1 MEQSQVGVTQSVSQ
15 TERRI
20 QESTSAYDRLIRQL
34 DPAAAAQARFGRETE
49 KVNRWLEQGRITAE
63 QHARAMTLLNQRYGA
78 ASVAA
83 QQFGAA
89 NENAGNTGR
98 RLGQTLGQAGFQVQ
112 DFASQIAGGQSAL
125 VAFGQQGSQLLGI
138 FGPAGAIA
146 GALLT
151 VGVLALQLSGT
162 AESVRDLSR
171 ANEEL
176 IRDWQK
182 LQDLGDT
189 EADAQTRRIERNR
202 EEARS
207 IYERVKAS
215 LTLSED
221 VLFRQLRDEQNAVD
235 EARAQVAEQRRLAA
249 AAAASPFTRD
259 GTPATPIND
268 NAIATAEARV
278 QRTQTLVGKLQADLA
293 RVEREF
299 DRALTNID
307 AGAMNRGDERVR
319 SLRAAGDATADLA
332 RAERERIALAN
343 QIERDLQDAIE
354 RENALVEA
362 RRTSAP
368 WWMRTLSPAPPLSR
382 AAWNAAAPWP
392 GGAIPGRWSCT
403 RWRRPSARWSPT
415 PCPPWRSVIPRSSAT
430 SRPRWPGTDQRPAAT
445 ASRGPGG
452 VRRYPGCYP
461 ANFSYPVEARK
472 YLGNGAVGGI

>member
-1 MEQSQVGVTQSVSQ
+1 MDAAQTDQQRPKWGPAMTQVKLASLRAAADFDASGYTQGAQQVEAANRRMEQSQVGVTQSVSQ

-34 DPAAAAQARFGRETE
+34 DPAAAAQARLATQTE

-63 QHARAMTLLNQRYGA
+63 QHARAMQLLNQRYGT

-98 RLGQTLGQAGFQVQ
+98 RLGQALGQAGFQVQ

-221 VLFRQLRDEQNAVD
+221 VVFRQLRDEQNAVD

-278 QRTQTLVGKLQADLA
+278 QRTQTLVEKLQADLA

-362 RRTSAP
+362 RRASVREVDALVAAEQR
-368 WWMRTLSPAPPLSR
+368 RTQEAFQRDLEPAAELPAEMNTAE
-382 AAWNAAAPWP
+382 AAQDFE
-392 GGAIPGRWSCT
+392 
-403 RWRRPSARWSPT
+403 
-415 PCPPWRSVIPRSSAT
+415 RSVA
-430 SRPRWPGTDQRPAAT
+430 
-445 ASRGPGG
+445 
-452 VRRYPGCYP
+452 
-461 ANFSYPVEARK
+461 
-472 YLGNGAVGGI
+472 